1 MLPLRC
7 EHGAPRRPLRPP
19 RRTLPPARTGT
30 DPSHRRAP
38 REIADFVW
46 GGTRATPAPPPA
58 PPHPPEPR
66 RTRPAAQG
74 WEEAANGFPEIPKGK
89 RAWAL
94 WYNPAIVPLWGV
106 IGLASVVC
114 GGFMFKYFTGHT
126 EVNWSKSLRMTHDN
140 QGINEKRVATHN
152 AHAGLRKLNKWELNI
167 FPFHWKPVN
176 QIVDQHRFDK

>member
-1 MLPLRC
+1 MHC

-19 RRTLPPARTGT
+19 RRTIPPARTGT
-30 DPSHRRAP
+30 DPSHRRGIPENCGRPPSAAGAA
-38 REIADFVW
+38 RI
-46 GGTRATPAPPPA
+46 PPPS
-58 PPHPPEPR
+58 PPHTAEYR
-66 RTRPAAQG
+66 RARPAAQG

-167 FPFHWKPVN
+167 FPFHWKPVTS
-176 QIVDQHRFDK
+176 IIDTHRFDK

>member
-1 MLPLRC
+1 MTTTK
-7 EHGAPRRPLRPP
+7 AP
-19 RRTLPPARTGT
+19 TSWDTT
-30 DPSHRRAP
+30 
-38 REIADFVW
+38 
-46 GGTRATPAPPPA
+46 
-58 PPHPPEPR
+58 
-66 RTRPAAQG
+66 
-74 WEEAANGFPEIPKGK
+74 GK

-167 FPFHWKPVN
+167 FPFHWKPVTS
-176 QIVDQHRFDK
+176 IIDTHRFDK

>member
-1 MLPLRC
+1 V
-7 EHGAPRRPLRPP
+7 
-19 RRTLPPARTGT
+19 TLA
-30 DPSHRRAP
+30 A
-38 REIADFVW
+38 
-46 GGTRATPAPPPA
+46 PAPPPA
-58 PPHPPEPR
+58 RPHPPEHR
-66 RTRPAAQG
+66 RARPAAQG

>member
-1 MLPLRC
+1 MGTLSARLSQTT
-7 EHGAPRRPLRPP
+7 APRP
-19 RRTLPPARTGT
+19 RSSTRASPPA
-30 DPSHRRAP
+30 A
-38 REIADFVW
+38 
-46 GGTRATPAPPPA
+46 
-58 PPHPPEPR
+58 
-66 RTRPAAQG
+66 G
-74 WEEAANGFPEIPKGK
+74 WEEAAANFPEIPKGK

-152 AHAGLRKLNKWELNI
+152 AHAGLRKLNKQEVTI
-167 FPFHWKPVN
+167 FPFQWKPVAS
-176 QIVDQHRFDK
+176 IIDTHRFDK

>member
-1 MLPLRC
+1 MRLHIPLPRASRLAR
-7 EHGAPRRPLRPP
+7 ELFGRV
-19 RRTLPPARTGT
+19 PA
-30 DPSHRRAP
+30 A
-38 REIADFVW
+38 
-46 GGTRATPAPPPA
+46 PPA
-58 PPHPPEPR
+58 PPHTAEHR
-66 RTRPAAQG
+66 RARRAAQG